1 MKAVK
6 KYSGLLGLAT
16 FLILVFVLLR
26 RPTVVVGTE
35 LGYRVPPG
43 AGKELEDVVRDR
55 VAALGIPG
63 EVEREGGTLVV
74 RIPDATPEEVASVKR
89 VIHRKGKLEFRPAA
103 ERAVQEKFKADGIV
117 PEGYEVIDH
126 DRKDAEYAAWS
137 PKLLIE
143 KACAL
148 GGGRIVRAEPQ
159 SELMPGGARSW
170 YVAFDLDEHGA
181 KKFDETAARLYARQ
195 PTGLIAILL
204 DGKLN
209 SAPAVQTDK
218 FGGSARITGVGG
230 EQEAK
235 DLAIVLVTGAL
246 PVPLDVAPEFERPFQ
261 KTR

>member
-1 MKAVK
+1 MGAMK

-103 ERAVQEKFKADGIV
+103 DRPVQETFRRDGVV
-117 PEGYEVIDH
+117 PEGFEAVES
-126 DRKDAEYAAWS
+126 KDPEFG
-137 PKLLIE
+137 PRMLIE

-148 GGGRIVRAEPQ
+148 GGGRVVRAEPQ
-159 SELMPGGARSW
+159 SELLPGNVKSW
-170 YVAFDLDEHGA
+170 YVALELDPAGA
-181 KKFDETAARLYARQ
+181 KSFDAAAARLFARR
-195 PTGLIAILL
+195 PPGVIAILL
-204 DGKLN
+204 DGAVT
-209 SAPAVQTDK
+209 SAPAVMTDS
-218 FGGSARITGVGG
+218 FGGSARITSVNG
-230 EQEAK
+230 EREAK
-235 DLAIVLVTGAL
+235 DLAVVLVSGAL
-246 PVPLDVAPEFERPFQ
+246 PAPLDVAPEFERPFQ